1 MTLKELFNQGKLQTE
16 VGPIKRYSAIDIDFL
31 TNDGVE
37 DEIQLNVE
45 NNILTKA
52 GEEELEELFASLTKE
67 FNTRSNFVLSC
78 TVVASA
84 DTEEELIEMGY

>member
-1 MTLKELFNQGKLQTE
+1 MTLKELFKQGKLQLE
-16 VGPIKRYSAIDIDFL
+16 VGPIKKYSAVDIDFL

-67 FNTRSNFVLSC
+67 FNTQSDLVLSC
-78 TVVASA
+78 TVVATA
-84 DTEEELIEMGY
+84 NTYEKLVEMGY

>member
-1 MTLKELFNQGKLQTE
+1 MTLKELFKQGKLQLE
-16 VGPIKRYSAIDIDFL
+16 VGPIKKYSAVDIDFL

-67 FNTRSNFVLSC
+67 FNTRSDLVLSC
-78 TVVASA
+78 TVVATA
-84 DTEEELIEMGY
+84 NTYEKLVEMGY